1 MRSPLALRLAP
12 FTAALLLAG
21 ACSQALVSQD
31 QQSIPVEPDSGIGDG
46 APPIPADPP
55 LSGEF
60 APQAV
65 SQIPE
70 RFRGVWD
77 ADGFTCDPYSD
88 MRLEIEADQVLF
100 YESGGQ
106 VRSLQIEGDSMRLD
120 LAMSGED
127 ETWRSLLQFT
137 LRDDG
142 TLHIVDAATPDAQD
156 RIPRRRCT

>member
-1 MRSPLALRLAP
+1 MTMGIKLG
-12 FTAALLLAG
+12 LLLAAALPLV
-21 ACSQALVSQD
+21 ACSKETAVS
-31 QQSIPVEPDSGIGDG
+31 SETPIPVEPDGGIGDG
-46 APPIPADPP
+46 APPLPD
-55 LSGEF
+55 SGDETTGV
-60 APQAV
+60 A
-65 SQIPE
+65 QIPE

-77 ADGFTCDPYSD
+77 ADGGTCDPYSD

-120 LAMSGED
+120 LAMSGEG

-142 TLHIVDAATPDAQD
+142 TLHVVDAATPNAEDP
-156 RIPRRRCT
+156 IPRKRCS